1 MVSAFDELNKEGMSS
16 EHVRTDKGKEFLG
29 DMKNWFKAKH
39 MNHFGT
45 QNETK
50 ANYAEKA
57 KKNDQKEN
65 SAVHVF
71 QTVPSM
77 GRYFRKGGI

>member
-1 MVSAFDELNKEGMSS
+1 MVSAFDELNKEVMSS

-50 ANYAEKA
+50 LI
-57 KKNDQKEN
+57 
-65 SAVHVF
+65 
-71 QTVPSM
+71 M
-77 GRYFRKGGI
+77 LKGP

>member
-16 EHVRTDKGKEFLG
+16 EHVRTDKRKEFLG
-29 DMKNWFKAKH
+29 DMKNWFKDKH

-50 ANYAEKA
+50 ANYAERAIKTI
-57 KKNDQKEN
+57 KKKI
-65 SAVHVF
+65 A
-71 QTVPSM
+71 
-77 GRYFRKGGI
+77 RYMSFKQSHRWVDIL

>member
-50 ANYAEKA
+50 ANYA
-57 KKNDQKEN
+57 D